1 VKNMNFVSIKD
12 AMSKVGEE
20 VSIRGWVYRVRGS
33 NERVFIILRDSTNI
47 IQCLVEKKF
56 VSKEIWEQA
65 QKITVESSCEITGR
79 IKKDERAPTG
89 FEIEVSDL
97 RIFGLAEPFPITKDK
112 SEEFLYDMR
121 HLWLRSRRLTTIM
134 KIRSSVFE
142 AIDLFFR
149 ERGFFEITP
158 PILTPVAC
166 EGGSTLFEVKYYDK
180 KMYLTQ
186 SWQLYAE
193 VLISSLEKIY
203 CNSPCFRA
211 ERSKTSRHL
220 SEFYMAEMEVAW
232 ADLND
237 IIKYGEEL
245 VSYIVKHVLEK
256 NEEELKFL
264 NRDIE
269 VLKKVKPPFPRIT
282 YDDALEILK
291 KDRINIPW
299 GKDLRT
305 VEEDALVKHFEKPV
319 IVTNYPSDV
328 KAFYMPDDPKKPG
341 TVLCYDMLAPEGYG
355 EIIGGSQ
362 RSTDVEEI
370 KRKLKREGEDIKKY
384 SWYLDS
390 RKYGNVPH
398 SGFGLG
404 VERVIS
410 WICKL
415 ENIKEATPFPRTIK
429 RFYP

>member
-1 VKNMNFVSIKD
+1 MQFLSINK
-12 AMSKVGEE
+12 AMEKIGEE
-20 VSIRGWVYRVRGS
+20 VKIRGWVYRVRGS

-47 IQCLVEKKF
+47 IQCLIEKNS
-56 VSKEIWEQA
+56 VSENVWEQA
-65 QKITVESSCEITGR
+65 KSITVESSCEIKGKV
-79 IKKDERAPTG
+79 KKDQRAPTG
-89 FEIEVSDL
+89 FEVEVLDL
-97 RIFGLAEPFPITKDK
+97 KIFGLAEPFPITKDK

-121 HLWLRSRRLTTIM
+121 HLWLRSRRLTSIM

-142 AIDLFFR
+142 AIDTFFR

-245 VSYIVKHVLEK
+245 VSRIVKHVLEK
-256 NEEELKFL
+256 NAEELKLL
-264 NRDIE
+264 NRDVD

-282 YDDALEILK
+282 YDEALKILE
-291 KDRINIPW
+291 KDGIKIPW

-305 VEEDALVKHFEKPV
+305 VEEDALVKHFDKLV
-319 IVTNYPSDV
+319 IVTNYPSEV
-328 KAFYMPDDPKKPG
+328 KAFYMPDDPEKPG

-370 KRKLKREGEDIKKY
+370 KKKLKRDGEDAKKY

-390 RKYGNVPH
+390 RRYGNVPH

>member
-1 VKNMNFVSIKD
+1 MNFVSIKD

>member
-1 VKNMNFVSIKD
+1 MSFISIKE
-12 AMSKVGEE
+12 AMQKVGQE

-33 NERVFIILRDSTNI
+33 NERVFIILRDVTNI
-47 IQCLVEKKF
+47 IQCLVEKNL
-56 VSKEIWEQA
+56 VSKDVWDQA
-65 QKITVESSCEITGR
+65 KKITVESSCELKGKV
-79 IKKDERAPTG
+79 KKDERAPTG
-89 FEIEVSDL
+89 FEVEVSDL
-97 RIFGLAEPFPITKDK
+97 RIVGLAEPFPITKDK

-121 HLWLRSRRLTTIM
+121 HLWLRSRRLTAIM

-142 AIDLFFR
+142 AIDSFFR
-149 ERGFFEITP
+149 SRGFYEITP

-166 EGGSTLFEVKYYDK
+166 EGGSTLFEVKYYNK

-245 VSYIVKHVLEK
+245 VSYIVQYVLEK
-256 NEEELKFL
+256 NSEELKL
-264 NRDIE
+264 IGRDPE
-269 VLKKVKPPFPRIT
+269 LLKNIKPPFPRIT
-282 YDDALEILK
+282 YDEALKILE
-291 KDRINIPW
+291 KDGIKIPW

-305 VEEDALVKHFEKPV
+305 IEEDALVKHFDKPV
-319 IVTNYPSDV
+319 VVTNYPSEV
-328 KAFYMPDDPKKPG
+328 KAFYMPDDPNHPN

-362 RSTDVEEI
+362 RSTDIEEI
-370 KRKLKREGEDIKKY
+370 KRKLKRDGEDVKKY
-384 SWYLDS
+384 QWYLDS
-390 RKYGNVPH
+390 RRYGNVPH

-415 ENIKEATPFPRTIK
+415 DNIKEATPFPRTIK

>member
-1 VKNMNFVSIKD
+1 MNFVSIKD

-56 VSKEIWEQA
+56 VRKEIWEQA